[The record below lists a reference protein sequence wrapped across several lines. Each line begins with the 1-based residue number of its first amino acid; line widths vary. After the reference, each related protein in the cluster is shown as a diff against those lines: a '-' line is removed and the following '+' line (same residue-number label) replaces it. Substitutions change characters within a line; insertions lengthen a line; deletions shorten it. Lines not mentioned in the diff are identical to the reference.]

1 MQIQNDCCRRALV
14 RRDPSDYRL
23 RLPAIGATWRGLTVS
38 TLNNNYLP
46 PLRRRSLGA
55 LRAAAMS
62 LLLLGLSIGASAA
75 QGTSG
80 SRTHVFLM
88 RGFANVFSIGMDQMG
103 ARLQRAGDYSLAV
116 SVTDPAAQQQALPVR
131 PHGASARVR
140 IVPGPLVPA
149 RTRITGLPATLTAG
163 ACCNIT

>member
-1 MQIQNDCCRRALV
+1 MGSCHTCM
-14 RRDPSDYRL
+14 
-23 RLPAIGATWRGLTVS
+23 PARKQCKRSYSVANLQVS
-38 TLNNNYLP
+38 TSKQQHY
-46 PLRRRSLGA
+46 
-55 LRAAAMS
+55 
-62 LLLLGLSIGASAA
+62 
-75 QGTSG
+75 
-80 SRTHVFLM
+80 M
-88 RGFANVFSIGMDQMG
+88 R